1 MGLSQVYWPFDISDW
16 GGEMWNC
23 SMGELIPGTSV
34 FDFFLVFQFCIFP
47 HIYVPSSCWHLIFF
61 PLFSAWVV
69 LLIKLLKLCH
79 PLLPLLFLWHH
90 PKQIPFPPSG
100 LILFSSA
107 LILIPLFP
115 AVVLIFLS
123 SPLSFANLLTIQ
135 HQETS
140 ILGKVKCTLNV
151 IIQPNIEVIVIGFV
165 VRVSFHSVPGIAFAK
180 WR

>member
-79 PLLPLLFLWHH
+79 PLLPLRRIKINAFLTSCFV
-90 PKQIPFPPSG
+90 PFRWTKHGRTYWALELLCSAEDVW
-100 LILFSSA
+100 ITSSA
-107 LILIPLFP
+107 
-115 AVVLIFLS
+115 S
-123 SPLSFANLLTIQ
+123 SDLL
-135 HQETS
+135 
-140 ILGKVKCTLNV
+140 
-151 IIQPNIEVIVIGFV
+151 
-165 VRVSFHSVPGIAFAK
+165 
-180 WR
+180 